1 MWMSFHGESRAKG
14 KGMETW
20 DPQQEGRSLHIRLG
34 RCDQRHRR
42 KIRQEKMS
50 GKPSKK
56 RHGAAEL
63 DVTSDPSQCILG
75 EVWGWG
81 VEGELTLVGLK
92 SSQQILLGCEG

>member
-1 MWMSFHGESRAKG
+1 
-14 KGMETW
+14 
-20 DPQQEGRSLHIRLG
+20 
-34 RCDQRHRR
+34 
-42 KIRQEKMS
+42 MS

-63 DVTSDPSQCILG
+63 DVTSDPSQGILG

>member
-1 MWMSFHGESRAKG
+1 MESLGQKEKAWRPG
-14 KGMETW
+14 TLSRRG
-20 DPQQEGRSLHIRLG
+20 GVCNIRLG